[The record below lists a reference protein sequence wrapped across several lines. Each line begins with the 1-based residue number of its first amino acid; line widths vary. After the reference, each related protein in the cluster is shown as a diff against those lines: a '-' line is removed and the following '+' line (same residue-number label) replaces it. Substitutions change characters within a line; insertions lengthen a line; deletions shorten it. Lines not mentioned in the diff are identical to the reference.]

1 MWWPILDG
9 DPLPHA
15 RLNGLG
21 RLIYVIVAMLPM
33 TLIGAYLNRATSLV
47 YSGYALPAR
56 SFGIS
61 AVTNQQQA
69 GAIMWVLGSTLMVGA
84 GIWQAMA
91 ALSAEER
98 RLQTRERRAAEELD
112 AIPERHP

>member
-1 MWWPILDG
+1 MPGFYDATLRHPLLHDLEHLLYLAAGVLMWWPILDG

-47 YSGYALPAR
+47 YSGYAAARPRLWHLGHHRPASRPGR
-56 SFGIS
+56 SCGC
-61 AVTNQQQA
+61 
-69 GAIMWVLGSTLMVGA
+69 W
-84 GIWQAMA
+84 A
-91 ALSAEER
+91 AR
-98 RLQTRERRAAEELD
+98 
-112 AIPERHP
+112 